1 MAVCPYVGP
10 PGTCGPPVSPIMSAE
25 WLSLSVLVVST
36 TCGGRPQAGS
46 DGIVQLVWCQ
56 KRCYIDA

>member
-25 WLSLSVLVVST
+25 WLTLLVLVGLT

-46 DGIVQLVWCQ
+46 DGVVQLVCWL
-56 KRCYIDA
+56 KRYSTGT